1 MVLGSWS
8 IWVLFTGTE
17 DSFPQVEVEAD
28 TVLGQLVNP
37 LPEGRG
43 PTPQLPPPRP
53 GLGLGKLPALCP
65 FPCPGSSYGKP
76 TCREG

>member
-17 DSFPQVEVEAD
+17 DSFPQVEVKVD

-37 LPEGRG
+37 LP
-43 PTPQLPPPRP
+43 
-53 GLGLGKLPALCP
+53 
-65 FPCPGSSYGKP
+65 
-76 TCREG
+76 